1 MYIYN
6 TVVCKLK
13 YSTVLKVLACGTY
26 GDVTPEQRKTGNRK
40 SIKYYCV

>member
-13 YSTVLKVLACGTY
+13 YSTVLKVLACGHTVSHTRTKK
-26 GDVTPEQRKTGNRK
+26 DRK
-40 SIKYYCV
+40 